1 MKEDR
6 VRERI
11 DQIIEATMQCI
22 VDNGYENLTMQS
34 ISEYSNLSRGAINH
48 YFKRK
53 EDILVSVLEALDRK
67 LFKLVDDKVGN
78 ASDVEDHMRFRL
90 SITLDLAKK
99 DPVFM
104 YLITDFLALAMNN
117 PTHGKGIRKFLKK
130 YRYLSSVGLKPGL
143 ETGKYREVNPK
154 SIGAIVMAV
163 IIGIGVQW
171 ILDKKSFDYDEVTK
185 VLEDMIMLYLQKK
198 E

>member
-1 MKEDR
+1 MKRDR
-6 VRERI
+6 AQERI
-11 DQIIEATMQCI
+11 DQIIEATIKCI

-67 LFKLVDDKVGN
+67 LFKLVDDKVGD

-117 PTHGKGIRKFLKK
+117 PTHGKNGN
-130 YRYLSSVGLKPGL
+130 LSSTSSYVDDHRPADF
-143 ETGKYREVNPK
+143 TDGKGG
-154 SIGAIVMAV
+154 S
-163 IIGIGVQW
+163 
-171 ILDKKSFDYDEVTK
+171 
-185 VLEDMIMLYLQKK
+185 
-198 E
+198 